1 MKILVAGA
9 TGFVGRHLVPR
20 LLQDQHEVL
29 VLGRSTPKLKACF
42 GPTVTTVSWEQLAQL
57 DPGQFN
63 AVINLAGENISQGR
77 WTPGRKAQIYQSRVD
92 ATNRLAEFC
101 ALATGAK
108 PHLYNTSA
116 IGYYGIHASQTKT
129 EADMTVQPSDFLA
142 EVAQAW
148 EQAAQRAANQGVAV
162 TLMRFGVV
170 LKAGEGMMKPLLPG
184 FRLGLGSVLG
194 DGQQYLSW
202 ILIED
207 LVAAIVFLLQHPAIV
222 GPVNMCAPEAV
233 TQATFAH
240 TLAQAIKRPLW
251 LTLPTWFVR
260 MVFGQMGDE
269 LLLGSTRVYPQRLLE
284 SGFQF
289 AYPTL
294 QQALSHTLQ

>member
-20 LLQDQHEVL
+20 LLQDRHEVL
-29 VLGRSTPKLKACF
+29 VLGRSTDKLRACF
-42 GPTVTTVSWEQLAQL
+42 GSAVSVATWEQLAQL
-57 DPGQFN
+57 DPGEFQ
-63 AVINLAGENISQGR
+63 AVINLAGENIAQGR
-77 WTPGRKAQIYQSRVD
+77 WTPARKAQIYQSRLD
-92 ATNRLAEFC
+92 ATTRLVEFC
-101 ALATGAK
+101 SRATGAK

-116 IGYYGIHASQTKT
+116 IGYYGIQASQPKT
-129 EADMTVQPSDFLA
+129 EADMAAKPSDFLA

-148 EQAAQRAANQGVAV
+148 EQAAQRAASHGVAV

-170 LKAGEGMMKPLLPG
+170 LKAGEGMLKPLLPG
-184 FRLGLGSVLG
+184 FRLGLGTVLG

-207 LVAAIVFLLQHPAIV
+207 LIAAIVFLLQHPAML
-222 GPVNMCAPEAV
+222 GAVNVCAPEAV
-233 TQATFAH
+233 TQAAFARM
-240 TLAQAIKRPLW
+240 LAQAVKRPLW
-251 LTLPTWFVR
+251 LTLPAWFVR
-260 MVFGQMGDE
+260 IAFGQMGDE

-284 SGFQF
+284 SGFRF

-294 QQALSHTLQ
+294 PQALAHTLA